1 MDNIDRE
8 KRAGVALRAY
18 PGLEEEDISSSIVDL
33 VSDLLHLAR
42 SLDIEPDYVIRMA
55 QMHFDAEVEEAA
67 GLEHEHDERCPIPCP
82 RVAGSYQNTEGP
94 APPPGHPGMDPGA
107 A

>member
-33 VSDLLHLAR
+33 VADLLHLAR
-42 SLDIEPDYVIRMA
+42 SLDIDTDYLLRVA
-55 QMHFDAEVEEAA
+55 QAHFEAEVSEAI
-67 GLEHEHDERCPIPCP
+67 EDEIHEDCKCEGDDDE
-82 RVAGSYQNTEGP
+82 
-94 APPPGHPGMDPGA
+94 
-107 A
+107 

>member
-18 PGLEEEDISSSIVDL
+18 PGFEEEDISSSIVDL

-42 SLDIEPDYVIRMA
+42 SLDIEPDYVTHMA
-55 QMHFDAEVEEAA
+55 QGHFDTEVAEAIEDEIHEDFKCA
-67 GLEHEHDERCPIPCP
+67 GDDPELETKVFTPKLPSQQSKGRYW
-82 RVAGSYQNTEGP
+82 G
-94 APPPGHPGMDPGA
+94 
-107 A
+107 